1 MKRITFGSICSG
13 IEAASVAWLPLGF
26 EALWLSEIEPYP
38 CRVLEQRFPETPNL
52 GDITTLD
59 FADRA
64 ATHGKPD
71 IIVGGTPCQAFSVA
85 GLRRGLADER
95 GNLTLRYVEICN
107 AIGPTVCVWENVPG
121 VLSSTDNA
129 FGCFLG
135 ALVGA
140 DWPLEPGPRPAVGK
154 STRLWR
160 WHRSGRR
167 HLPRWPGAG
176 FCVGPQRRAAWRILD
191 AQHFGV
197 PQRRRRVFVVACA
210 GTSGIDPAEILFE
223 REGVLGNP
231 AEGGQARMP
240 IARAVTASTGGASA
254 KEQQLTFV
262 GADGAPLNPLGAIAF
277 QARYFTRD
285 NKTGNADSCGG
296 VVPPLCAS
304 ESSGDSLNLVAFG
317 PEIPLETAHALP
329 ASHDGSE
336 DGTGRGIPLI
346 ASAVTA
352 KWAKG
357 SGGPSGDECQNLVT
371 WPKRVAPSLTARFF
385 NDQGIDNQH
394 VNGGC
399 GLYVPDDPPGALA
412 FDCKNDP
419 YPDSISPPLRAMG
432 HHASHA
438 NGGGQVAVVAPIL
451 EPGSRTGVSTDN
463 PRCGDGI
470 GSPGDPMFTLQA
482 TRPHGVMVHWAQ
494 GGGEVEDET
503 AGALRS
509 EAEYNYQFLR
519 QEIGVRRLTPRECE
533 RLQGFPNDFTLVDWP
548 QARRPKDIEEMTA
561 YFIASGW
568 PEHLAR
574 ELAKTP
580 DGHRYKALGNSMA
593 VPVMQWIGARIRKA
607 LS

>member
-13 IEAASVAWLPLGF
+13 IEAASVAWLPLGLK
-26 EALWLSEIEPYP
+26 ALWLSEIESYP
-38 CRVLEQRFPETPNL
+38 CRVLAQRFPETPNL
-52 GDITTLD
+52 GDITALD
-59 FADRA
+59 FATRA
-64 ATHGKPD
+64 AQCGKPD

-154 STRLWR
+154 SSRLWR
-160 WHRSGRR
+160 WHRAGRR

-176 FCVGPQRRAAWRILD
+176 FCVGPERRAAWRILD

-197 PQRRRRVFVVACA
+197 PQQRRRVFVVACA
-210 GTSGIDPAEILFE
+210 GGSGIDPAEILFE
-223 REGVLGNP
+223 REGVRGNP
-231 AEGGQARMP
+231 APGGQAGTP
-240 IARAVTASTGGASA
+240 IARAVTASTGGASG

-262 GADGAPLNPLGAIAF
+262 GADGAPLN
-277 QARYFTRD
+277 
-285 NKTGNADSCGG
+285 
-296 VVPPLCAS
+296 
-304 ESSGDSLNLVAFG
+304 
-317 PEIPLETAHALP
+317 PLETAHALP

-357 SGGPSGDECQNLVT
+357 SGGPSGDECQNL
-371 WPKRVAPSLTARFF
+371 
-385 NDQGIDNQH
+385 
-394 VNGGC
+394 
-399 GLYVPDDPPGALA
+399 
-412 FDCKNDP
+412 
-419 YPDSISPPLRAMG
+419 
-432 HHASHA
+432 
-438 NGGGQVAVVAPIL
+438 
-451 EPGSRTGVSTDN
+451 
-463 PRCGDGI
+463 
-470 GSPGDPMFTLQA
+470 
-482 TRPHGVMVHWAQ
+482 
-494 GGGEVEDET
+494 
-503 AGALRS
+503 
-509 EAEYNYQFLR
+509 FLR

-533 RLQGFPNDFTLVDWP
+533 RLQGFPDDFTLVDWP
-548 QARRPKDIEEMTA
+548 TARRPKDIEEMTA

-568 PEHLAR
+568 PEDLAR

-593 VPVMQWIGARIRKA
+593 TPVMQWLGARVIAAMVKCGGIVE
-607 LS
+607 

>member
-26 EALWLSEIEPYP
+26 EAIWLSEIEPYP
-38 CRVLEQRFPETPNL
+38 CRVLEQQFPETPNL

-64 ATHGKPD
+64 ATHGTPD

-135 ALVGA
+135 GLVGA

-154 STRLWR
+154 SSRLWR
-160 WHRSGRR
+160 WNRSGRR

-176 FCVGPQRRAAWRILD
+176 FCVGPERRAAWRILD

-197 PQRRRRVFVVACA
+197 PQRRRRVFVVVCA
-210 GTSGIDPAEILFE
+210 GASGIDPAEILFE
-223 REGVLGNP
+223 REGVCGNP
-231 AEGGQARMP
+231 APGGQAGTP
-240 IARAVTASTGGASA
+240 IARAVTASTGGASG

-277 QARYFTRD
+277 
-285 NKTGNADSCGG
+285 
-296 VVPPLCAS
+296 
-304 ESSGDSLNLVAFG
+304 G
-317 PEIPLETAHALP
+317 PEIPRETAHALP

-371 WPKRVAPSLTARFF
+371 WPKRVAPSLTA
-385 NDQGIDNQH
+385 QIDNQNIN
-394 VNGGC
+394 NGC
-399 GLYVPDDPPGALA
+399 RLYVPDDPPGALA
-412 FDCKNDP
+412 
-419 YPDSISPPLRAMG
+419 
-432 HHASHA
+432 
-438 NGGGQVAVVAPIL
+438 
-451 EPGSRTGVSTDN
+451 
-463 PRCGDGI
+463 
-470 GSPGDPMFTLQA
+470 LQA

-509 EAEYNYQFLR
+509 EAEHNYQFLR

-533 RLQGFPNDFTLVDWP
+533 RLQGFPDDFTLVDWP
-548 QARRPKDIEEMTA
+548 KARRPKDIEEMAA

-568 PEHLAR
+568 PEDLAR

>member
-13 IEAASVAWLPLGF
+13 IEAASVAWLLLGLK
-26 EALWLSEIEPYP
+26 ALWLSEIEPYP
-38 CRVLEQRFPETPNL
+38 CRVLAQRFPETPNL
-52 GDITTLD
+52 GDITAPD
-59 FADRA
+59 FATRA
-64 ATHGKPD
+64 AQCGKPD

-154 STRLWR
+154 SSRLWR

-176 FCVGPQRRAAWRILD
+176 FCVGPERRAAWRILD

-210 GTSGIDPAEILFE
+210 GGSGIDPAEILFE
-223 REGVLGNP
+223 REGVRGNP
-231 AEGGQARMP
+231 APGGQAGTP
-240 IARAVTASTGGASA
+240 IARAVTASTGGASG

-262 GADGAPLNPLGAIAF
+262 GADGAPLN
-277 QARYFTRD
+277 
-285 NKTGNADSCGG
+285 
-296 VVPPLCAS
+296 
-304 ESSGDSLNLVAFG
+304 
-317 PEIPLETAHALP
+317 PLETAHALP

-385 NDQGIDNQH
+385 NDQ
-394 VNGGC
+394 
-399 GLYVPDDPPGALA
+399 
-412 FDCKNDP
+412 
-419 YPDSISPPLRAMG
+419 
-432 HHASHA
+432 
-438 NGGGQVAVVAPIL
+438 
-451 EPGSRTGVSTDN
+451 
-463 PRCGDGI
+463 
-470 GSPGDPMFTLQA
+470 A
-482 TRPHGVMVHWAQ
+482 TRPLGVMVHWAQ

-509 EAEYNYQFLR
+509 EAEHNYQFLR

-533 RLQGFPNDFTLVDWP
+533 RLQGFPDDFTLVDWP
-548 QARRPKDIEEMTA
+548 KARRPKDIEEMTA

-568 PEHLAR
+568 TEDLAR

-580 DGHRYKALGNSMA
+580 DGHRYKALGNSMTT
-593 VPVMQWIGARIRKA
+593 PVMQWLGARVIAAMVKCDHHTGDANEMVRG
-607 LS
+607 SIE

>member
-26 EALWLSEIEPYP
+26 ETLWLSEVEPYP
-38 CRVLEQRFPETPNL
+38 CRVLAQRFPETPNF
-52 GDITTLD
+52 GDITAAD

-64 ATHGKPD
+64 APYGKPD

-95 GNLTLRYVEICN
+95 GNLTLRYVEICD
-107 AIGPTVCVWENVPG
+107 AVGPTVCVWENVPG
-121 VLSSTDNA
+121 VLSSDDNA

-140 DWPLEPGPRPAVGK
+140 DWPLEPGPCPTVGK

-160 WHRSGRR
+160 WNWSGRR

-176 FCVGPQRRAAWRILD
+176 FCVGPKRRAAWRILD
-191 AQHFGV
+191 AQYFGV

-210 GTSGIDPAEILFE
+210 GACGIDPVEILFE
-223 REGVLGNP
+223 REGLCGNP
-231 AEGGQARMP
+231 AAGGQARSAV
-240 IARAVTASTGGASA
+240 ARTVTASTGGASA

-262 GADGAPLNPLGAIAF
+262 GADGAPLNPL
-277 QARYFTRD
+277 
-285 NKTGNADSCGG
+285 
-296 VVPPLCAS
+296 
-304 ESSGDSLNLVAFG
+304 
-317 PEIPLETAHALP
+317 ETAHALP

-336 DGTGRGIPLI
+336 DGTGRGIPLVT
-346 ASAVTA
+346 SAVTS

-357 SGGPSGDECQNLVT
+357 TGGPSGDECQNLVA
-371 WPKRVAPSLTARFF
+371 WPKRVAPALTARFF

-419 YPDSISPPLRAMG
+419 KPGFISPPLRAMG
-432 HHASHA
+432 HNGSHA
-438 NGGGQVAVVAPIL
+438 NGGGQVAVA
-451 EPGSRTGVSTDN
+451 G
-463 PRCGDGI
+463 
-470 GSPGDPMFTLQA
+470 
-482 TRPHGVMVHWAQ
+482 HGVMVHWAQ
-494 GGGEVEDET
+494 GGGDVEDET

-509 EAEYNYQFLR
+509 EAEHNYQFLR

-533 RLQGFPNDFTLVDWP
+533 RLQGFPDDFTLVDWP

-568 PEHLAR
+568 PEDLSR

-593 VPVMQWIGARIRKA
+593 VPVMQWLGVRIRKA

>member
-1 MKRITFGSICSG
+1 MKRITIGSICSG

-38 CRVLEQRFPETPNL
+38 CRVLAQRFPETPNL
-52 GDITTLD
+52 GDITALD

-64 ATHGKPD
+64 ATHGRPD

-107 AIGPTVCVWENVPG
+107 AIRPTVCVWENVPG
-121 VLSSTDNA
+121 VLSSDDNA

-160 WHRSGRR
+160 WHRAERR
-167 HLPRWPGAG
+167 HLPRWSGAG
-176 FCVGPQRRAAWRILD
+176 FCVGPERRAAWRILD

-223 REGVLGNP
+223 REGLRRNP
-231 AEGGQARMP
+231 AAGGQAGTP

-262 GADGAPLNPLGAIAF
+262 GADGKPLN
-277 QARYFTRD
+277 
-285 NKTGNADSCGG
+285 
-296 VVPPLCAS
+296 
-304 ESSGDSLNLVAFG
+304 
-317 PEIPLETAHALP
+317 PLETAHALP

-336 DGTGRGIPLI
+336 DGTGRGIPLV
-346 ASAVTA
+346 ASAVKA

-371 WPKRVAPSLTARFF
+371 WPKRIAPALTAHFF
-385 NDQGIDNQH
+385 KDQGIDNQH

-419 YPDSISPPLRAMG
+419 KPDSISPPLR
-432 HHASHA
+432 
-438 NGGGQVAVVAPIL
+438 
-451 EPGSRTGVSTDN
+451 
-463 PRCGDGI
+463 
-470 GSPGDPMFTLQA
+470 
-482 TRPHGVMVHWAQ
+482 
-494 GGGEVEDET
+494 
-503 AGALRS
+503 S
-509 EAEYNYQFLR
+509 EAEHNYQFLR
-519 QEIGVRRLTPRECE
+519 QEIGVRRLTPREFE
-533 RLQGFPNDFTLVDWP
+533 RLQGFPDDFTLVDWP
-548 QARRPKDIEEMTA
+548 TARRPKDIEEITA

-568 PEHLAR
+568 PEDLAR

-593 VPVMQWIGARIRKA
+593 TPVMQWLGVRIRKA